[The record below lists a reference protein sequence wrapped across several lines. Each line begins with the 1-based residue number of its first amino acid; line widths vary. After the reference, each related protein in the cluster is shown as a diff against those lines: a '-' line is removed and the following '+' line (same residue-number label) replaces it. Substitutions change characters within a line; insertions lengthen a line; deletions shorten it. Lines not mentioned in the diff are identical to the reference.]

1 MTVGELVDKLN
12 KFDPKM
18 EVLITDGY
26 NFYFYRGEYLVSEFN
41 DNDVTFVDIGIGGC
55 LEETDETDEID

>member
-12 KFDPKM
+12 KFDPTM

-55 LEETDETDEID
+55 LEETDETD